1 VIGLDLFD
9 SLLWDH
15 RAWAKKRELA
25 LEDGVFQDFT
35 IECEEIR
42 FHSSRAVLKTS
53 ASAPRTSMPPWSTP
67 TWTR

>member
-1 VIGLDLFD
+1 MALLGPGVRVNGGVIGLDLFD

-15 RAWAKKRELA
+15 RAWAKRELA

-42 FHSSRAVLKTS
+42 FT
-53 ASAPRTSMPPWSTP
+53 PPGQC
-67 TWTR
+67 